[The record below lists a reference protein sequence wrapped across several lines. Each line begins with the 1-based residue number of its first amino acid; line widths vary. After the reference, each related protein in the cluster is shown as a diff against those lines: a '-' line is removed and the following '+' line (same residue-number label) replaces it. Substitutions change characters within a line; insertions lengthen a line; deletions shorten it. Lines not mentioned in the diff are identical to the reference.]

1 MPRTNSAA
9 KKKTPSAGTP
19 GKNQKKI
26 YLDCPYIEKDQV
38 KALGAQWDYPQKKW
52 YVPPSGYESIGQFN
66 PWFPFQAYLDCPFEE
81 KDQAKRAG
89 AKWDGVV
96 KKWYYRYQ
104 NDQERMS
111 KTVPPALH
119 QWLTHPPSLSTKPI
133 KQEEAEPPIKQEEN
147 ELPIKQEEAEPPKE
161 TNTMTTSSPQKKTAQ
176 KTNITPTPAKR
187 KPRDP
192 PATPP
197 ASAARGEA
205 PSAKTS
211 LVNKT
216 NKPSAASATPPV
228 STPASA
234 SAARGKATSLSA
246 AKSSIKKTNKP
257 SAAPATPSGGSA
269 KAQPGSSIAK
279 SPKKTKQTKLTD
291 PAMTTPKSNKRKD
304 PPHYSVT
311 TTPNGSSLVATAHQV
326 DATGDPRISDQ
337 LSVQQLQQECE
348 YRGIEDYT
356 GKSKE
361 WLLKELIEGT
371 LWLSATSTTTTNA
384 QVKPKKLK
392 LDSPQ
397 TSASMN
403 VPGNGKLLSIE
414 FSGMPRIS
422 SALTIAQLTH
432 EVIHRR
438 KHNTNNTAVPVSNGA
453 TTTPSKAGVG
463 LSSKPKAWFLE
474 TLGVGSI
481 WITGAA
487 LVNDDNPQQAEVLNQ
502 WPRISESGLT
512 KSNLIHEIMARA
524 NYSKEIVSKGLSS
537 KAKNDLLKILGIG
550 SIWETAANQS

>member
-1 MPRTNSAA
+1 MSADIFYFCTMPRTNSAS
-9 KKKTPSAGTP
+9 KKKTPSTGTP

-133 KQEEAEPPIKQEEN
+133 KQEEIEP
-147 ELPIKQEEAEPPKE
+147 PIKQEEAEPPIKQEEEAEPPKE
-161 TNTMTTSSPQKKTAQ
+161 PNKMTTSSPQMKPAQ
-176 KTNITPTPAKR
+176 KTNITPTPAKK

-192 PATPP
+192 P
-197 ASAARGEA
+197 
-205 PSAKTS
+205 
-211 LVNKT
+211 
-216 NKPSAASATPPV
+216 ATPPV

-234 SAARGKATSLSA
+234 SAARGKAPSAKLS
-246 AKSSIKKTNKP
+246 SVNKTNKP
-257 SAAPATPSGGSA
+257 SAAPATPPGGSA
-269 KAQPGSSIAK
+269 KAQPGSRIAK

-311 TTPNGSSLVATAHQV
+311 TTPNGSSLVATAHQL

-348 YRGIEDYT
+348 YRGIEDYS
-356 GKSKE
+356 GKPKE

-392 LDSPQ
+392 LDNPQ
-397 TSASMN
+397 TSASIN